1 MPKAIGEARRGAV
14 GERHPARV
22 CVRNGELPFARE
34 YAIMGLREA
43 QGEGAAV
50 RSRPMT
56 AIYNGFCFCMVL
68 LAGAFRLVGKQA
80 RHFSYNSII
89 FVLFTA
95 AITL

>member
-1 MPKAIGEARRGAV
+1 
-14 GERHPARV
+14 
-22 CVRNGELPFARE
+22 
-34 YAIMGLREA
+34 MGLREA

-95 AITL
+95 AITLWYSQVRRRLVQPEVRRNMAASALLMLFWMAVRTLK